1 MKEIIE
7 VEVDTP
13 DGFRCIGY
21 GKAKK
26 GQWVDMGEGMEEWDL
41 ESETTETYFL
51 FEPLPQPTQFKVGD
65 IVKWGPDGD
74 YTGEVLKVL
83 DGHLVIWDEEDEEP
97 YVISMDDAAL
107 VGDDTPSTPAQPQ
120 WPGWR
125 LADERDIGKQ
135 VVRTDLKD
143 WDPLECR
150 EKHGTGKLVEFLP
163 GKDSPYRT
171 GDGRMPWK
179 YAYVREE
186 KGWVK
191 ATAADIGK
199 KVFAVHD
206 PEQWGGAKPPSCYQN
221 PEALN
226 YTLRDVRDGKYIVQ
240 GHRDHHTE
248 TYPLALIYK
257 G

>member
-13 DGFRCIGY
+13 DGFRCVGF

-26 GQWVDMGEGMEEWDL
+26 GQWVDMGGGIEEWEL
-41 ESETTETYFL
+41 AYESNHSYFL
-51 FEPLPQPTQFKVGD
+51 FEPIPAQFKVGD
-65 IVKWGPDGD
+65 IVKWGSSHE

-83 DGHLVIWDEEDEEP
+83 DGHLVIWDEDDP
-97 YVISMDDAAL
+97 YVICMDEA
-107 VGDDTPSTPAQPQ
+107 VPVEESTQPH

-135 VVRTDLKD
+135 VIRTDLQD
-143 WDPLECR
+143 LGPEECLK
-150 EKHGTGKLVEFLP
+150 KHGTINLVEYLP
-163 GKDSPYRT
+163 GDDYPYRT
-171 GDGRMPWK
+171 GGLNMPWK
-179 YAYVREE
+179 YAYVLEE

-191 ATAADIGK
+191 ATSADIGE
-199 KVFAVHD
+199 KVYVVRD
-206 PEQWGGAKPPSCYQN
+206 PEQWGDKEPPKYFQDPS
-221 PEALN
+221 ELS
-226 YTLRDVRDGKYIVQ
+226 YTLRNIVDGNFVVQGKYES
-240 GHRDHHTE
+240 DTE